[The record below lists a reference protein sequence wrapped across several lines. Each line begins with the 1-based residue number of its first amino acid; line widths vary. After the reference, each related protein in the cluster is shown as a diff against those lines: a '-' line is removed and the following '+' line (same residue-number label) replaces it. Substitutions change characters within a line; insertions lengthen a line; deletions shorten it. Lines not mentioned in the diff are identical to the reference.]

1 MNILYLIESRKNTIG
16 GGVRATQNLVCE
28 LRRRGLVDRI
38 GIFGPKL
45 GISSCISNNANIY
58 YFTNDGLKAFTPNFV
73 LTLRKTIK
81 KFQPDIVHAMGLY
94 TGLLSSL
101 IKDFFSYN
109 FKLVVTVHRTGRL
122 RLYPVSKFATK
133 WLSYRIDYA
142 TFLTEYQKFHY
153 FQDIDFTPK
162 HYSIIPNVIEK
173 KAINIQQVSVLRS
186 NLLERTKSEYI
197 ISYVGRLI
205 KSKQIDMFIKS
216 VAMVR
221 EKGIRAGGIIVGSGP
236 DKYLAE
242 LKSLVKY
249 LNATKFIDFAGFSN
263 MPELYIASSDCIL
276 FPTHHMEALPNLLV
290 ESFMLGKPVVISS
303 IPQILPLVK
312 PDINA
317 IVVGTHSPDSY
328 SSAVIKILTDKALY
342 SKISSRAFS
351 TYLETYK
358 PEKVAIDYFNLY
370 KNLLR

>member
-1 MNILYLIESRKNTIG
+1 MNVLYLIESRRNIIG
-16 GGVRATQNLVCE
+16 GGVRATQNLICE
-28 LRRRGLVDRI
+28 LAGQGLVDRI
-38 GIFGPKL
+38 GVFGPTL
-45 GISSCISNNANIY
+45 GINSCISNNANIY
-58 YFTNDGLKAFTPNFV
+58 YFTNDGLKAFTPDFI

-101 IKDFFSYN
+101 IKDFCSCN

-122 RLYPVSKFATK
+122 RLYPVSKFAAK
-133 WLSYRIDYA
+133 WLSLRTDYA
-142 TFLTEYQKFHY
+142 TFLTEYQKSHY
-153 FQDIDFTPK
+153 FQDIGFTPK
-162 HYSIIPNVIEK
+162 HYLIIPNVIEK
-173 KAINIQQVSVLRS
+173 KDVNIQQVNILRS
-186 NLLERTKSEYI
+186 KLLERTGAEYI

-216 VAMVR
+216 VVMIR
-221 EKGIRAGGIIVGSGP
+221 EKGIKAGGIIVGSGP

-242 LKSLVKY
+242 LKSLVKN
-249 LNATKFIDFAGFSN
+249 LNAAKFIDFTGFSD

-276 FPTHHMEALPNLLV
+276 FPTQMEALPNLLV

-312 PDINA
+312 PNINA

-328 SSAVIKILTDKALY
+328 SSAVIKILTNKSLY
-342 SKISSRAFS
+342 SKISSGAFS
-351 TYLETYK
+351 TYLEKYK
-358 PEKVAIDYFNLY
+358 PEKVALDYFSLY
-370 KNLLR
+370 ENILK